1 MPEPPVPDDLS
12 ELLARPNPAVIATLR
27 PDGWPHSVATWY
39 LWEGGRILVNLD
51 ASRARLEFMRK
62 DPRVALTVLDGDAWY
77 RHVSLRGEVVSIEPD
92 EDLADIDR
100 IATHYRGEP
109 YPNRTDPRVSAWI
122 EVTRWHR
129 WQV

>member
-1 MPEPPVPDDLS
+1 MPEPPVPGDLS

-51 ASRARLEFMRK
+51 ASRARLDFMRK

-77 RHVSLRGEVVSIEPD
+77 RHVSLRGQVVSIEPD